1 MSKKKIFKLPHTF
14 VILTGFILFMSFLSY
29 IIPAG
34 AYERFIASDGRAVV
48 DPSTFHYI
56 KSTPVTLM
64 QFLTSI
70 PQGFVEAGFIIAL
83 TLCVGAGVAVVQ
95 KIGVI
100 PAAVEYLA
108 IKFKDKGVWVI
119 PILMTIF
126 SLSDAFIGVNEMC
139 LIYIPI
145 IMPLVLRLG
154 FDSITACAIALCGSA
169 AGFSAAITNPFTIA
183 IGQKISGLPLYS
195 GWEFRVVTYF
205 ITLTIG
211 VIYIMRYAKKIQN
224 NPELSGVYEED
235 KIKREKLLGNS
246 EIKEHK
252 QLNTRQKLAGIYSVL
267 MITGMLIGVLIYKW
281 DMPQM
286 CAMFLA
292 IGVGAGVIA
301 GLDGDSICQTLLAGC
316 SDMLMGAVIIGIARG
331 ISVVMTAGN
340 MIDTIVH
347 FFAQMLQNIPASL
360 TAIGML
366 IVVTLMNFLIPSG
379 SGKAVVLF
387 PILSPLA
394 DVVGVTRQTAI
405 LAYQFGDGFSN
416 IIYPTSGYFMAC
428 ISNAGVPWQKWVKF
442 FMPLFTIWTMI
453 AAGYLVIAQLI
464 NYGPF

>member
-1 MSKKKIFKLPHTF
+1 MAKKGFKVPHTF
-14 VILTGFILFMSFLSY
+14 IILTVFIIIMAVLSY

-34 AYERFIASDGRAVV
+34 VYERMIGSDGRSIV

-56 KSTPVTLM
+56 ERTPVSLM
-64 QFLTSI
+64 QLLTAI
-70 PQGFVEAGFIIAL
+70 PQGYVDAGFIIAL
-83 TLCVGAGVAVVQ
+83 TLCVGSGVAVVQ

-108 IKFKDKGVWVI
+108 TKFKDKGIFVI
-119 PILMTIF
+119 PILMFIF
-126 SLSDAFIGVNEMC
+126 SLSDAFIGVCELC
-139 LIYIPI
+139 IIYIPI
-145 IMPLVLRLG
+145 IMPLMLRLG
-154 FDSITACAIALCGSA
+154 FDSMTACAVALCGSA
-169 AGFSAAITNPFTIA
+169 AGFSAALTNPFTIA

-195 GWEFRVVTYF
+195 GWEFRIFTYV

-211 VIYIMRYAKKIQN
+211 VVYIMRYAKKIQV
-224 NPELSGVYEED
+224 NPELSSVYEED
-235 KIKREKLLGNS
+235 KEKREKLLLDTEG
-246 EIKEHK
+246 KEK
-252 QLNTRQKLAGIYSVL
+252 IQLNTRQKLAGIYSL
-267 MITGMLIGVLIYKW
+267 IMLIIMLGGVLIYKW

-292 IGVGAGVIA
+292 IGVGAGIIA
-301 GLDGDSICQTLLAGC
+301 GLSGDELCNTLLLGC
-316 SDMLMGAVIIGIARG
+316 QDMLMGAVIIGIARG

-340 MIDTIVH
+340 MTDTIVN
-347 FFAQMLQNIPASL
+347 FFASALQNIPASL

-366 IVVTLMNFLIPSG
+366 IVVSLMNFLIPSG

-442 FMPLFTIWTMI
+442 FTPLLLIWTS
-453 AAGYLVIAQLI
+453 AAAVYLVIAQLI